1 MLFPQKVTVLKTR
14 HCKYLNVAIEY
25 IVSALLNIDETILGT
40 FIKIREGG
48 NELVMELR
56 AVSSLWSLH
65 AYFLLTQP
73 PPPPPNPHSLL
84 VTCTKGLTH
93 TSSLPHRTREGIYFP
108 PSLSHS
114 TATAGQSWTQST
126 VSFSLVQFKE
136 HGERRAEQRK
146 QETYQPSFKK
156 PLLVVQ

>member
-25 IVSALLNIDETILGT
+25 IVSALLNFDETILGT

-65 AYFLLTQP
+65 AYFLLTP
-73 PPPPPNPHSLL
+73 PAPQSLL

-146 QETYQPSFKK
+146 QQETYQPSFKK